1 MLTYKEYQQTQLNE
15 SFLSNFFSSLL
26 EKFKSLFAS
35 LGFGKTVSMKIDI
48 PNTSLNEDVDLKS
61 RLGYLSEFACASS
74 LSTLI
79 KNKGLRLS
87 SRSNAKKLTDEF
99 LAKKKVVKNLGASQS
114 EIDRMVTAG
123 NIIAKQMF
131 EDVIL
136 KGEDIL
142 LLTFDIN
149 LTGDSGKGVTK
160 ADLVLTVTKDSEKVV
175 IDRIVASLKAYKSA
189 SINLS
194 NSTFISLIKTL
205 FYDANDDISGST
217 EKFITRFAKDYGSE
231 NDIRKLYDYQNIIGT
246 EMKKGKSKEDAR
258 KKAKKTHGDVIEI
271 IAKIF
276 QKYYPKHKK
285 EMNERVL
292 RMLGFDGEDDFY
304 AAIGEAGKQK
314 IISSRKS
321 KELQKMISQLSKNFT
336 LTIKRNGET
345 NNANILFTAPNG
357 DVITKANITFADT
370 GGPSAQGKTNAF
382 VDFKKFILKKD

>member
-1 MLTYKEYQQTQLNE
+1 MLTYEEYQFIKLNE
-15 SFLSNFFSSLL
+15 SFLSNIFNSIV
-26 EKFKSLFAS
+26 KRFKSLLTS
-35 LGFGKTVSMKIDI
+35 LGFGKQISMKIDI
-48 PNTSLNEDVDLKS
+48 PNEVLNEDVDLKS
-61 RLGYLSEFACASS
+61 RLGYLSEYACAVS
-74 LSTLI
+74 LSKLI
-79 KNKGLRLS
+79 KDKGLRLS
-87 SRSNAKKLTDEF
+87 TRSNPKKFAEDF
-99 LAKKKVVKNLGASQS
+99 QAKKKIVKSLGAPQS
-114 EIDRMVTAG
+114 EIDRMITAG
-123 NIIAKQMF
+123 EIISKQIF

-136 KGEDIL
+136 KSEDIL
-142 LLTFDIN
+142 LLTFDIT

-160 ADLVLTVTKDSEKVV
+160 ADLIMTVSKDSEKVV
-175 IDRIVASLKAYKSA
+175 VDKIVASLKAYKSA

-205 FYDANDDISGST
+205 FYDADADISGST
-217 EKFITRFAKDYGSE
+217 EKFISRFAKDYGSE
-231 NDIRKLYDYQNIIGT
+231 DDLRQLYDYQNIIGT
-246 EMKKGKSKEDAR
+246 EMKKGKSKEEAR

-285 EMNERVL
+285 VMNERVL

-336 LTIKRNGET
+336 LTIKRNGDT
-345 NNANILFTAPNG
+345 NNANILFIAPNG
-357 DVITKANITFADT
+357 DIITKANITFADT

>member
-1 MLTYKEYQQTQLNE
+1 MLTYEEYKQIKLTE
-15 SFLSNFFSSLL
+15 SFLSKLFGSIV
-26 EKFKSLFAS
+26 EKFKSLLAS
-35 LGFGKTVSMKIDI
+35 LSFGKQVSMKIDI
-48 PNTSLNEDVDLKS
+48 PDSNLNEDIDLKS
-61 RLGYLSEFACASS
+61 RLGYLSEFACAST
-74 LSTLI
+74 LSSVI
-79 KNKGLRLS
+79 KDKGLRLT
-87 SRSNAKKLTDEF
+87 SRSNPKKLNDEF
-99 LAKKKVVKNLGASQS
+99 LAKKKIVQKLGASQS

-123 NIIAKQMF
+123 SIIAKQIF
-131 EDVIL
+131 EDVIV
-136 KGEDIL
+136 KDEDLL

-160 ADLVLTVTKDSEKVV
+160 ADLILTVTKDSEKVV
-175 IDRIVASLKAYKSA
+175 VDRIVASLKAYKSA

-205 FYDANDDISGST
+205 FYDADADISGST
-217 EKFITRFAKDYGSE
+217 EKFILKFAKDYGSE
-231 NDIRKLYDYQNIIGT
+231 KDLRQLYDYQNIIGT

-276 QKYYPKHKK
+276 QRYYPKHKK
-285 EMNERVL
+285 VMNERVL

-321 KELQKMISQLSKNFT
+321 EELQRMISQLSKNFT
-336 LTIKRNGET
+336 LTVKRNGKT
-345 NNANILFTAPNG
+345 NNANILFIAPNG
-357 DVITKANITFADT
+357 EVITKANITFADT

-382 VDFKKFILKKD
+382 VDFKKIILKRD

>member
-1 MLTYKEYQQTQLNE
+1 MLTYEEYKQIKLTE
-15 SFLSNFFSSLL
+15 SFLSKLFGSIV
-26 EKFKSLFAS
+26 EKFKSLLAS
-35 LGFGKTVSMKIDI
+35 LSFGKQVSMKIDI
-48 PNTSLNEDVDLKS
+48 PDSNLNEDIDLKS
-61 RLGYLSEFACASS
+61 RLGYLSEFACAST
-74 LSTLI
+74 LSSVI
-79 KNKGLRLS
+79 KDKGLRLT
-87 SRSNAKKLTDEF
+87 SRSNPKKLNDEF
-99 LAKKKVVKNLGASQS
+99 LAKKKIVQKLGASQS

-123 NIIAKQMF
+123 AIIAKQIF
-131 EDVIL
+131 EDVIV
-136 KGEDIL
+136 KDEDLL

-160 ADLVLTVTKDSEKVV
+160 ADLILTVTKDSEKVV
-175 IDRIVASLKAYKSA
+175 VDKIVASLKAYKSA

-205 FYDANDDISGST
+205 FYDADADISGST
-217 EKFITRFAKDYGSE
+217 EKFILKFAKDYGSE
-231 NDIRKLYDYQNIIGT
+231 KDLRQLYDYQNIIGT

-276 QKYYPKHKK
+276 QRYYPKHKK
-285 EMNERVL
+285 VMNERVL

-321 KELQKMISQLSKNFT
+321 EELQRMISQLSKNFT
-336 LTIKRNGET
+336 LTVKRNGKT
-345 NNANILFTAPNG
+345 NNANILFIAPNG
-357 DVITKANITFADT
+357 EVITKANITFADT

-382 VDFKKFILKKD
+382 VDFKKFILKRD

>member
-1 MLTYKEYQQTQLNE
+1 
-15 SFLSNFFSSLL
+15 
-26 EKFKSLFAS
+26 
-35 LGFGKTVSMKIDI
+35 MKIDI
-48 PNTSLNEDVDLKS
+48 SDSVLNEDVDLKS

-74 LSTLI
+74 LSSLI
-79 KNKGLRLS
+79 ESKGLRLTA
-87 SRSNAKKLTDEF
+87 RSNPKKFADEF
-99 LAKKKVVKNLGASQS
+99 QAKKKIIKNLGAPQS
-114 EIDRMVTAG
+114 EIDRMIAAG
-123 NIIAKQMF
+123 NIIAKQIF
-131 EDVIL
+131 EDVII

-160 ADLVLTVTKDSEKVV
+160 ADLVLTVSKDSEKVV
-175 IDRIVASLKAYKSA
+175 IDKIVASIKAYKSA

-205 FYDANDDISGST
+205 FYDADADISGST

-231 NDIRKLYDYQNIIGT
+231 DDLRQLYDYQNIIGT
-246 EMKKGKSKEDAR
+246 EMKKGRSKEDAR

-276 QKYYPKHKK
+276 QKYYSKHKK
-285 EMNERVL
+285 VMNNRVL
-292 RMLGFDGEDDFY
+292 HMLGFDGEDDFY
-304 AAIGEAGKQK
+304 AAIGEANKQK

-336 LTIKRNGET
+336 LSIKRNGET
-345 NNANILFTAPNG
+345 NNANILFIAPNG
-357 DVITKANITFADT
+357 EIITKANITFADT

-382 VDFKKFILKKD
+382 VDFKKFIVKKD

>member
-1 MLTYKEYQQTQLNE
+1 MLTYEEYKQIKLTE
-15 SFLSNFFSSLL
+15 SFLSKLFGSIV
-26 EKFKSLFAS
+26 EKFKSLLAS
-35 LGFGKTVSMKIDI
+35 LSFGKQVSMKIDI
-48 PNTSLNEDVDLKS
+48 PDSNLNEDIDLKS
-61 RLGYLSEFACASS
+61 RLGYLSEFACAST
-74 LSTLI
+74 LSSVI
-79 KNKGLRLS
+79 KDKGLRLT
-87 SRSNAKKLTDEF
+87 SRSNPKKLNDEF
-99 LAKKKVVKNLGASQS
+99 LAKKKIVQKLGASQS

-123 NIIAKQMF
+123 AIIAKQIF
-131 EDVIL
+131 EDVIV
-136 KGEDIL
+136 KDEDLL

-160 ADLVLTVTKDSEKVV
+160 ADLILTVTKDSEKVV
-175 IDRIVASLKAYKSA
+175 VDKIVASLKAYKSA

-205 FYDANDDISGST
+205 FYDADADISGST
-217 EKFITRFAKDYGSE
+217 EKFILKFAKDYGSE
-231 NDIRKLYDYQNIIGT
+231 KDLRQLYDYQNIIGT

-285 EMNERVL
+285 VMNERVL

-321 KELQKMISQLSKNFT
+321 EELQRMISQLSKNFT
-336 LTIKRNGET
+336 LTVKRNGKT
-345 NNANILFTAPNG
+345 NNANILFIAPNG
-357 DVITKANITFADT
+357 EVITKANITFADT

-382 VDFKKFILKKD
+382 VDFKKFILKRD

>member
-1 MLTYKEYQQTQLNE
+1 MLTYEEYKQIKLTE
-15 SFLSNFFSSLL
+15 SFLSKLFGSIV
-26 EKFKSLFAS
+26 EKFKSLLAS
-35 LGFGKTVSMKIDI
+35 LSFGKQVSMKIDI
-48 PNTSLNEDVDLKS
+48 PDSNLNEDIDLKS
-61 RLGYLSEFACASS
+61 RLGYLSEFACAST
-74 LSTLI
+74 LSSVI
-79 KNKGLRLS
+79 KNKGLRLT
-87 SRSNAKKLTDEF
+87 SRSNPKKLNDEF
-99 LAKKKVVKNLGASQS
+99 LAKKKIVQKLGASQS

-123 NIIAKQMF
+123 SIIAKQIF
-131 EDVIL
+131 EDVIV
-136 KGEDIL
+136 KDEDLL

-160 ADLVLTVTKDSEKVV
+160 ADLILTVTKDSEKVV
-175 IDRIVASLKAYKSA
+175 VDKIVASLKAYKSA

-205 FYDANDDISGST
+205 FYDADADISGST
-217 EKFITRFAKDYGSE
+217 EKFILKFAKDYGSE
-231 NDIRKLYDYQNIIGT
+231 KDLRQLYDYQNIIGT

-285 EMNERVL
+285 VMNERVL

-321 KELQKMISQLSKNFT
+321 EELQRMISQLSKNFT
-336 LTIKRNGET
+336 LTVKRNGKT
-345 NNANILFTAPNG
+345 NNANILFIAPNG
-357 DVITKANITFADT
+357 EVITKANITFADT

-382 VDFKKFILKKD
+382 VDFKKFILKRD